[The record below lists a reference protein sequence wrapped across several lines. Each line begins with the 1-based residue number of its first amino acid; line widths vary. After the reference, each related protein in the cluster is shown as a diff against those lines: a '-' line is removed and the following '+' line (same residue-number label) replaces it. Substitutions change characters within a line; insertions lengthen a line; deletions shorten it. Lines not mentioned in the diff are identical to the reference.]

1 MDKHGVTLTRQGEAG
16 ALDVEF
22 ERRDGVLIVSAS
34 GRLESANAAEFY
46 KTVRAE
52 IDDADR
58 AVIMDFEA
66 LTFLGSAGLRA
77 VFMTASD
84 LDKRDGGIAVCS
96 PAETDRQGDPAQR
109 HGTAD
114 PGLSVEIRRSRRAL
128 TGSGVARVAVPTG
141 LQAGAP
147 PPFIEARSSLVAAS
161 STARLSS
168 SMRPVMA
175 TP

>member
-52 IDDADR
+52 IDEADR
-58 AVIMDFEA
+58 AVVMDFEA
-66 LTFLGSAGLRA
+66 LKFLGSAGLRA

-84 LDKRDGGIAVCS
+84 LDKRDAGIAVCS
-96 PAETDRQGDPAQR
+96 PPKPIAK
-109 HGTAD
+109 
-114 PGLSVEIRRSRRAL
+114 VI
-128 TGSGVARVAVPTG
+128 
-141 LQAGAP
+141 
-147 PPFIEARSSLVAAS
+147 
-161 STARLSS
+161 RLSG
-168 SMRPVMA
+168 MEQMIPVYPSKA
-175 TP
+175 DAIAAL